1 MWGRPK
7 FGRPQHVD
15 ENSIGSLAQYRDG
28 FGCDGSNYNSRM
40 IKGKLNSPDIL
51 FANTC
56 KRIERGRSYFKYGG
70 SANDLHIDYIVKLI
84 KTLEEHNIAV
94 ITFFPPFASPV
105 CESIAEHTDDYR
117 YIRDLKTKLAN
128 RNIFVYDYS
137 DPGAI
142 ESSDCEFIDG
152 FHGGDVTFS

>member
-1 MWGRPK
+1 MALVAMVP
-7 FGRPQHVD
+7 
-15 ENSIGSLAQYRDG
+15 
-28 FGCDGSNYNSRM
+28 NYNSRI

-117 YIRDLKTKLAN
+117 YIRDLKTKLTN